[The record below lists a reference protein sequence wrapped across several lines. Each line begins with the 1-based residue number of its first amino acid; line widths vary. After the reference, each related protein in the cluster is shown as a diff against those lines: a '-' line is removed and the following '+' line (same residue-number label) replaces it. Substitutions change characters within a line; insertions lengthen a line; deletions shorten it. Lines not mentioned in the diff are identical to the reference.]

1 MFPRSLSAAAQSC
14 FSKPSWAWGDSVD
27 EVGLVLGIRSVSDC
41 CSSVQNAFDIEN
53 QDFAQAEPTHP
64 RDPCFCQNRHLSFQY
79 LPCPDLP
86 TFAIWYSMQSSPKD
100 FRSISQLV
108 KSYPKQRSSLLQY
121 CLEHSITPYLQGFDV
136 RPRQYM
142 RMLQI
147 MPGDRDAETWGQPF
161 DVPDPEQSTPISIGT
176 LIDVPEE
183 IESHFYQVPSRIWS
197 ELMTLSDAEEK
208 FYWREVL
215 WDERTEA
222 GANWRKWNVE
232 DILLLDPT
240 FEIHTKEYHPL
251 LLIHS
256 DYIELENWLLKNPP
270 TKLRDRD
277 PSELSELEEL
287 IQRAYVSQLQKGNS
301 RWRSVLLAMK
311 DHVRAEDSIK
321 IPRLLSDHPLKIEL
335 SIAGTNSTQILAI
348 STFKRRLSEY
358 RTGRRKI
365 TVTE

>member
-1 MFPRSLSAAAQSC
+1 
-14 FSKPSWAWGDSVD
+14 
-27 EVGLVLGIRSVSDC
+27 
-41 CSSVQNAFDIEN
+41 
-53 QDFAQAEPTHP
+53 
-64 RDPCFCQNRHLSFQY
+64 
-79 LPCPDLP
+79 
-86 TFAIWYSMQSSPKD
+86 MQSSPKD

-108 KSYPKQRSSLLQY
+108 KSYPKQRSSILQY

-161 DVPDPEQSTPISIGT
+161 DVPDPEQSTPISTGT

-256 DYIELENWLLKNPP
+256 DYIELENWLLKNPLP
-270 TKLRDRD
+270 RVRDRD
-277 PSELSELEEL
+277 NSEMTELHEL
-287 IQRAYVSQLQKGNS
+287 IQRAYLLQFKKVKTE
-301 RWRSVLLAMK
+301 WRAVLKAMEECSLPGERFVPPRSLASTAK
-311 DHVRAEDSIK
+311 LELYLGDNDTPQK
-321 IPRLLSDHPLKIEL
+321 LKL
-335 SIAGTNSTQILAI
+335 
-348 STFKRRLSEY
+348 STFQKYLSQY
-358 RTGRRKI
+358 RTGKRKI
-365 TVTE
+365 TLTK

>member
-1 MFPRSLSAAAQSC
+1 MLSS
-14 FSKPSWAWGDSVD
+14 
-27 EVGLVLGIRSVSDC
+27 
-41 CSSVQNAFDIEN
+41 
-53 QDFAQAEPTHP
+53 FA
-64 RDPCFCQNRHLSFQY
+64 
-79 LPCPDLP
+79 DLRP
-86 TFAIWYSMQSSPKD
+86 IAI
-100 FRSISQLV
+100 LT
-108 KSYPKQRSSLLQY
+108 KSYPKQRSSILQY
-121 CLEHSITPYLQGFDV
+121 CRERLIQPYLQGFDV
-136 RPRQYM
+136 RPRHFM

-147 MPGDRDAETWGQPF
+147 MPGDLDAETWGQPF
-161 DVPDPEQSTPISIGT
+161 DSPEPEQSTLISTGT
-176 LIDVPEE
+176 LSDVPEE

-197 ELMTLSDAEEK
+197 ELMALPEAEEK
-208 FYWREVL
+208 LHWREVI

-222 GANWRKWNVE
+222 AANWRKWNP
-232 DILLLDPT
+232 DNTLLLDPP
-240 FEIHTKEYHPL
+240 IVIQLKDYHPL
-251 LLIHS
+251 FLMHS
-256 DYIELENWLLKNPP
+256 DYVELENWLLKNPP

-277 PSELSELEEL
+277 PNELSELEEL